1 MGYHSQI
8 ILSGRKINDDMGKHV
23 AENTVKKMIKANKQI
38 NGSKVAIFGITFKE
52 NCPDVR
58 NTKVIDII
66 NELEEYGIE
75 VLIVDPVADKEDLW
89 YRYKIAPYRT
99 EEITDIDAVIF
110 AVPHKEFETTKL
122 EDLKKMFRKT
132 EEIKTDIAV
141 EVAATVEP
149 DDCIKNNNFVLIDV
163 KGMFNRE
170 EAENLGFLYW
180 RL

>member
-1 MGYHSQI
+1 
-8 ILSGRKINDDMGKHV
+8 
-23 AENTVKKMIKANKQI
+23 
-38 NGSKVAIFGITFKE
+38 
-52 NCPDVR
+52 
-58 NTKVIDII
+58 
-66 NELEEYGIE
+66 
-75 VLIVDPVADKEDLW
+75 
-89 YRYKIAPYRT
+89 
-99 EEITDIDAVIF
+99 
-110 AVPHKEFETTKL
+110 
-122 EDLKKMFRKT
+122 MFRKT

>member
-1 MGYHSQI
+1 
-8 ILSGRKINDDMGKHV
+8 V
-23 AENTVKKMIKANKQI
+23 AESTVKKMIKANKQI
-38 NGSKVAIFGITFKE
+38 NGSKVAIFGVTFKE

-75 VLIVDPVADKEDLW
+75 VKIVDPVADKEDLW
-89 YRYKIAPYRT
+89 HGYRIVPCKA
-99 EEITDIDAVIF
+99 EEVTDVDAIIF
-110 AVPHKEFETTKL
+110 AVPHEEFKHIQL
-122 EDLKKMFRKT
+122 ENLKKMFRKVQG
-132 EEIKTDIAV
+132 INTDLMS

-149 DDCIKNNNFVLIDV
+149 GADIENNYVLIDV

-170 EAENLGFLYW
+170 KAENMGYLYW

>member
-1 MGYHSQI
+1 MPGQPPSLTDAPALCLHA
-8 ILSGRKINDDMGKHV
+8 LPTGGLPGWPAKFNFKSGSYEVN
-23 AENTVKKMIKANKQI
+23 
-38 NGSKVAIFGITFKE
+38 S
-52 NCPDVR
+52 
-58 NTKVIDII
+58 
-66 NELEEYGIE
+66 EEAY
-75 VLIVDPVADKEDLW
+75 A
-89 YRYKIAPYRT
+89 
-99 EEITDIDAVIF
+99 
-110 AVPHKEFETTKL
+110 KL